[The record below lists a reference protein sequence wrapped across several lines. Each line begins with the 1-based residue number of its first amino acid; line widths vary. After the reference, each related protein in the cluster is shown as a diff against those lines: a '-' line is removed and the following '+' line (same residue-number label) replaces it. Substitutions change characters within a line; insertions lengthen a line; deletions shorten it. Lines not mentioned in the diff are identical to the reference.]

1 MNARDVERNLLEER
15 NPLEGLHVER
25 NPLEGLHVERNHL
38 EGLLDFQTSQ
48 KKRSG
53 INPNSVLKW

>member
-1 MNARDVERNLLEER
+1 MNARDAERNLLE
-15 NPLEGLHVER
+15 ER